1 MATFFEP
8 RWHQREREVRDR
20 ERYWEL
26 EFADL
31 DELLRIDRAS
41 LRDGEPVSSFGR
53 VVIDTFARVG
63 VPPEERAA
71 IEAETRRE
79 LLARASQP
87 VETPPLEPSFDPSF
101 DPLASMVG
109 GGLGGSAAAGGDPD
123 TLAGL
128 LGGLGG

>member
-8 RWHQREREVRDR
+8 RWHAREREARDQ

-26 EFADL
+26 EFSDL
-31 DELLRIDRAS
+31 NELLRIDRAN
-41 LRDGEPVSSFGR
+41 LRDGLPLTSFGR

-63 VPPEERAA
+63 ISPEERRE

-87 VETPPLEPSFDPSF
+87 VDAPPPDPSLDPSF
-101 DPLASMVG
+101 DPLASMLG
-109 GGLGGSAAAGGDPD
+109 GGLEVGF
-123 TLAGL
+123 
-128 LGGLGG
+128 